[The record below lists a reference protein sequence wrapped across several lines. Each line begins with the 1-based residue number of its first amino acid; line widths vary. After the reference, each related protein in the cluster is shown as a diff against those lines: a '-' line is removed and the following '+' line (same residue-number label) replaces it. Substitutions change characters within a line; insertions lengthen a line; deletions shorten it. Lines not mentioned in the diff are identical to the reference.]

1 MSSIYSSKNWKFRK
15 MMIFYLDDTFMEV
28 TG

>member
-15 MMIFYLDDTFMEV
+15 MMIFYLDDTLMEV